1 MFGKLIA
8 YGFAGGG
15 AAAASQAPAYA
26 QQYVQRLGGAVA
38 ELERSVAEYEALAAR
53 QGQTLE
59 AWIGSMQG
67 NAPVAEMKTAIA
79 GQVARLAQLKADLA
93 ALSSGDWSPQALLP
107 HLARFGDL
115 GIQEGTWESFQ
126 PGMQFTAAGLMWIG
140 LGAATGL
147 LLAAAL
153 RALGGRIFARRRP
166 A

>member
-1 MFGKLIA
+1 MFGRLVT

-53 QGQTLE
+53 QGQTLR
-59 AWIGSMQG
+59 AWLDSMQG
-67 NAPVAEMKTAIA
+67 NAPVAEMKAVIL
-79 GQVARLAQLKADLA
+79 GQIERLAQLKADLA
-93 ALSSGDWSPQALLP
+93 ALSAGDWSPQALLP

-115 GIQEGTWESFQ
+115 DVQQGTWESFQ
-126 PGMQFTAAGLMWIG
+126 PGMQFTAAGAMWLG
-140 LGAATGL
+140 LGALAGL
-147 LLAAAL
+147 LLAALL
-153 RALGGRIFARRRP
+153 RGLGRRLAPARRP